1 MEKEFVIWGIAPSKK
16 HEELLVSS
24 VSYIKSM
31 ADAKKYCDIL
41 EKKHGCTNT
50 RVQVIDFSKPLKFDK
65 TIIRLNNNQ

>member
-41 EKKHGCTNT
+41 EKKT
-50 RVQVIDFSKPLKFDK
+50 RMYQYKS
-65 TIIRLNNNQ
+65 TSYRLF